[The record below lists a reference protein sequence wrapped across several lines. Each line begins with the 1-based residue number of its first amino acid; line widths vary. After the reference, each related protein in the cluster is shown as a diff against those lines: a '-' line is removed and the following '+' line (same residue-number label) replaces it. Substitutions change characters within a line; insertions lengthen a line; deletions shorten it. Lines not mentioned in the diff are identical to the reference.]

1 MSITILGRNTV
12 AHIMDWVKY
21 TFDGYGRTDASYVK
35 GFYKA
40 QTTKLKKSDLMLM
53 THDISLIIAI
63 LVIFSI
69 GYGASEI
76 VSNCTKKKAGVPNE

>member
-1 MSITILGRNTV
+1 MSITILGRNAV
-12 AHIMDWVKY
+12 AHAMDWVKY

-40 QTTKLKKSDLMLM
+40 QTTKLKKSDLMLI

-69 GYGASEI
+69 GYCASEI
-76 VSNCTKKKAGVPNE
+76 VSSCKKESAPNE

>member
-1 MSITILGRNTV
+1 MSITILGRDAV
-12 AHIMDWVKY
+12 AHAMDWVKY

-40 QTTKLKKSDLMLM
+40 QTTKLKQSDLMLM

-63 LVIFSI
+63 IVIFSI

-76 VSNCTKKKAGVPNE
+76 VNNRKKKKEGALNE